1 MPKIKSKKAARKRF
15 KVTKSGKIM
24 RGQAN
29 QRHML
34 EWESNSKK
42 RGRRGLVQV
51 SKSDLA
57 RVQVLLG
64 E

>member
-15 KVTKSGKIM
+15 KITKRGKVM

-29 QRHML
+29 QRHLL
-34 EWESNSKK
+34 EWESSGKK
-42 RGRRGLVQV
+42 RGRRGLVEV